1 MRTINIPKR
10 SGGTRTIYVQ
20 SRRESRR
27 YRLIAHELMDL
38 LLAHDCSHLHGFMPG
53 RSPVTNAMAH
63 AGHRFVLQMDLRD
76 FFDHCTFERLLAAG
90 VPRYLGARACVDGA
104 ARQGLSSSPA
114 ASNLAALPLDRD
126 LMGACPAGV
135 TYTRYADDITF
146 SGDDL
151 GELLTIR
158 SLVPSLAEQHGQE
171 VNGKK
176 TRIQRAD
183 TGRAIITGVAVDSE
197 GVHLPRRTRRTLRAA
212 RHNLERLQNKLAV
225 LGPGV
230 IPAMGRVREL
240 GHRTRG
246 LEEWAKLKPPRSS
259 SPSLNS
265 RIHRAWIAEQTKKMF
280 AP

>member
-1 MRTINIPKR
+1 
-10 SGGTRTIYVQ
+10 
-20 SRRESRR
+20 
-27 YRLIAHELMDL
+27 
-38 LLAHDCSHLHGFMPG
+38 
-53 RSPVTNAMAH
+53 
-63 AGHRFVLQMDLRD
+63 MDLRD
-76 FFDHCTFERLLAAG
+76 FFDHCTESLMVSAGMSPELAHKC
-90 VPRYLGARACVDGA
+90 CVEGA
-104 ARQGLSSSPA
+104 ARQGLSSSPMA
-114 ASNLAALPLDRD
+114 ANIAALPMDRD
-126 LMGACPAGV
+126 LLAACPPGV
-135 TYTRYADDITF
+135 TYTRYADDLTF
-146 SGDDL
+146 SGDDI

-183 TGRAIITGVAVDSE
+183 TGRAIITGVAVDAE

-212 RHNLERLQNKLAV
+212 RHNLEKLQNKIEAV
-225 LGPGV
+225 EPGV

-265 RIHRAWIAEQTKKMF
+265 RIHRAWVAEQTKKMF